1 MPRRT
6 ERARPAVGA
15 VIARHAR
22 AMLLSRKVG
31 ARHGH
36 TCLYMRG
43 RDVRLGG
50 VVRGGGVLAIMLVHG
65 QIYDVTYLKA
75 GQATR

>member
-1 MPRRT
+1 MASPHPYRNS
-6 ERARPAVGA
+6 PGA
-15 VIARHAR
+15 HLSSTHA
-22 AMLLSRKVG
+22 L
-31 ARHGH
+31 HCGH